1 MPAYIPEHSILNRL
15 DLSEYAVTP
24 KPKDLPEDRSW
35 EELNE
40 VQSDTREGLKSWLS
54 LVEVGV
60 ELYPSIEDEETKKAI
75 LTYGKQLV
83 DRHNAILAELETLKE
98 EHKGRTGGVTSEEDL
113 VAALSLGGQYHD
125 RVLAPFAGVVADVAI
140 PLSDS
145 LETIIDGL
153 EEDKVVELNNRL
165 FSKYATA
172 NAADAVGNEPP
183 VAVDSS
189 DLVPQETT
197 TNEGV

>member
-153 EEDKVVELNNRL
+153 GEDKVAELNNRL
-165 FSKYATA
+165 LSKYATA
-172 NAADAVGNEPP
+172 TTDAVGNEPP

-189 DLVPQETT
+189 DVVPHEPT